1 VFNAVSQR
9 RSALGLPAL
18 LRPQLPL
25 CPELYTCPADGTLV
39 AAAAP
44 CSGAAAP
51 HPVRSSWGG
60 YRHVVLG
67 GTFDRLH
74 PGHKTLLSLAAAL
87 SSQRCVIGIT
97 HPDMLRRKS
106 GAEFMQD
113 VSVRCAVVESF
124 LHSVR
129 PGLCVQTCVISDPEG
144 PASVDSQLQAIV
156 VSDETRAGADAINAS
171 RAAACPPLTALDVF
185 SVSLLQPAVAK
196 PSAADSS
203 ASSDALSP
211 KVSSTHLRMNN
222 YSVFFHERRF
232 CDLFRPRAQ
241 QGDWGRVTD
250 AASPYI
256 IGLTGGIACGKS
268 SVRAEMQ
275 RLGAA
280 AVDCDALGHAAYAV
294 GSPTLARVIEEFGDG
309 VGSKD
314 MGINRAALGAVV
326 FADASARERLSAI
339 VWPAIRQLLGRELQR
354 LGQEGAKVVVVE
366 AAVLLEAGW
375 DGECD
380 EVWVVHVPQ
389 EVARQRLMARN
400 SLTEE
405 QAQQRVQ
412 SQMPAAERLSRS
424 HVVINSDQ
432 PKAATAEGVAAVYA
446 ALLQRLSSVD
456 WDGGSEC
463 SQLRLQWQQAC
474 ESLQVPQEITRR
486 WWRQLL
492 LLYGGSSRHYHTL
505 HHVRELCEQA
515 QAHRDLFSNFH
526 STIFVALF
534 HDAIYDATAA
544 HGDNESKSMQLWRQ
558 FAGECGWH
566 SSRPDVVAE
575 VSSTILATANHLRSN
590 LGGDGALFLDLDLE
604 ILSRQPAE

>member
-1 VFNAVSQR
+1 MFSALSER

-18 LRPQLPL
+18 LRPQLPS
-25 CPELYTCPADGTLV
+25 CPELDPCPADGSL
-39 AAAAP
+39 AAVPDPGRAA
-44 CSGAAAP
+44 
-51 HPVRSSWGG
+51 WGS

-74 PGHKTLLSLAAAL
+74 PGHKSLLSMAAAL
-87 SSQRCVIGIT
+87 ASQRCVIGVT
-97 HPDMLRRKS
+97 HPDMLRRKR

-144 PASVDSQLQAIV
+144 PASVDSQLEAII

-171 RAAACPPLTALDVF
+171 RAAAQPPLTALDVF
-185 SVSLLQPAVAK
+185 SVSLLQP
-196 PSAADSS
+196 DSL
-203 ASSDALSP
+203 ASPDALSL
-211 KVSSTHLRMNN
+211 KMSSTHLRMNN

-250 AASPYI
+250 AESPYI

-309 VGSKD
+309 VGTKD
-314 MGINRAALGAVV
+314 TGINRAALGAIV
-326 FADASARERLSAI
+326 FSDSGARERLSAI
-339 VWPAIRQLLGRELQR
+339 VWPAIRQLLKQELQR

-375 DGECD
+375 DDECD
-380 EVWVVHVPQ
+380 EVWAVHVPQ

-424 HVVINSDQ
+424 HVIINSDQ
-432 PKAATAEGVAAVYA
+432 PKAATAADVAAMYA
-446 ALLQRLSSVD
+446 ALLQRLSSGD

-463 SQLRLQWQQAC
+463 SQLRLQWLQAC
-474 ESLQVPQEITRR
+474 ESLQVPLEITRK

-492 LLYGGSSRHYHTL
+492 LLYSGSSRHYHTL

-515 QAHRDLFSNFH
+515 QEHKDLFSNFH

-558 FAGECGWH
+558 FAGECGFD

-590 LGGDGALFLDLDLE
+590 LTGDGALFLDLDLE